1 MARILV
7 ADDELILA
15 LWLQDVLADEGHQVE
30 LASDGAAALD
40 MALALAPE
48 LVITDFM
55 MPGLTGLE
63 LAAAIRSD
71 ERLAMTPII
80 LVSGAQ
86 GDLARQRGDL
96 FQAVFDKP
104 YKPDKL
110 VMELNRILRL
120 PDPRERD

>member
-1 MARILV
+1 M
-7 ADDELILA
+7 
-15 LWLQDVLADEGHQVE
+15 E